1 MRSMG
6 AKTTDLIVLV
16 VSAVESV
23 QRQTEEV
30 IDLARAY
37 DVPLV
42 VAINK
47 IDSDGADV
55 EQVIL
60 DLDSH
65 GVVVEDLGG

>member
-55 EQVIL
+55 EQFIL

-65 GVVVEDLGG
+65 GVVDEDLGG